1 MQVDLD
7 YGMGADS
14 STIGT
19 SQHFRWLHG
28 IVQWLVVLN
37 LLDGVFT
44 LVWVQYFYADE
55 YNVMLRDLARGD
67 MVLFMAVKLTL
78 VSLGALF
85 LWRNRNHPLAVDVG
99 CRAVIGPESL
109 TGFRVYEG
117 DRVLLV
123 PALKSIENLQAG
135 PIRVDVSHVSYIR
148 MSLP

>member
-1 MQVDLD
+1 MQGDLD

-85 LWRNRNHPLAVDVG
+85 LWRNRSHPLAVV
-99 CRAVIGPESL
+99 AIFL
-109 TGFRVYEG
+109 AFLAYYL
-117 DRVLLV
+117 VLLYH
-123 PALKSIENLQAG
+123 LQ
-135 PIRVDVSHVSYIR
+135 YTTL
-148 MSLP
+148 MLL